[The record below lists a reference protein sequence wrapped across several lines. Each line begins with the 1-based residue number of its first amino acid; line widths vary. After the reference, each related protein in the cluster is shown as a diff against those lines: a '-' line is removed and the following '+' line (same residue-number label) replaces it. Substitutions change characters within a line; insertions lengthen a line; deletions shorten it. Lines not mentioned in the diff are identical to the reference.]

1 MNINQKIWTGFGIL
15 IVMVLV
21 GSGIG
26 YVKSKNADAE
36 SRHLTNVNLA
46 EQDAAQNA
54 QAALQNATVQEQI
67 FIYSKDSNAIP
78 RFQAAVEDVK
88 FHLNQ
93 LVKVSPNAERR
104 DNATKLITTADAY
117 LDTFNKLAE
126 LKKTRGLTQNDG
138 LEGRMREAVHQ

>member
-54 QAALQNATVQEQI
+54 QDALQNATVQEQI
-67 FIYSKDSNAIP
+67 FINS
-78 RFQAAVEDVK
+78 
-88 FHLNQ
+88 
-93 LVKVSPNAERR
+93 
-104 DNATKLITTADAY
+104 
-117 LDTFNKLAE
+117 
-126 LKKTRGLTQNDG
+126 
-138 LEGRMREAVHQ
+138 